1 MKISSLTGSSF
12 LRSSLELL
20 KRCLY
25 SSSEIADTILRLI
38 KGNIIHMN
46 ASLLDT
52 LNERQREAVVAPLG
66 STLVLAGAGSG
77 KTRVLVSRLAWLV
90 KEKNIPLQSILAVTF
105 TNKAAG
111 EMKARLSQLLG
122 MSLGGLWVGTFH
134 GLCHRFLRRHYREAN
149 LPEQFHVADS
159 DDQLKMIKRI
169 ISSLNLDEERW
180 PAKQA
185 QSFINSR
192 KDEGLRAKHLQGGQW
207 EYGPM
212 RTLTEIYRA
221 YEKACQTAG
230 IIDFAELL
238 LRAHELLR
246 DNQEL
251 LAHYQQRFQA
261 ILVDEFQD
269 TNAIQYAWIRLL
281 AGDTASV
288 TAVGDDDQ
296 SIYGWRGAKVENINQ
311 FTRDFPNTQI
321 IRLEQNYRSTETIL
335 NAANAL
341 ITNNRSRMGKE
352 LWTQSKE
359 GEKIVVYGAFN
370 ELDEARFVAERI
382 SMVIN
387 QAGRT
392 ASEVAILY
400 RSNAQSRV
408 LEEALLRGGIAYRIH
423 GGVRFFERAEIK
435 DTLAYLRLLANEND
449 DTAFER
455 VVNFPVRGIGEKTL
469 EELRLLAK
477 TEQISLSQAAERVL
491 SENRLSTRAAHA
503 LAQFTQL
510 IEDLRNS
517 TKSLELD
524 EQIAAVINGSGLFA
538 HFSKTKQDKSES
550 RLENLQELVNA
561 AKQFRYDRDPE
572 DELPVL
578 VAFLTHASLEA
589 GEMQAAEH
597 EHSVHLMTF
606 HAAKGLEFPF
616 VFLVGMEE
624 GVFPSRQSVEEPDRL
639 EEERRLCY
647 VGMTRA
653 MEQLFLT
660 YAEVRRQYGR
670 EEYHRPSRFL
680 REIPVELLQ
689 ELRIKAQYESPVY
702 AKTQASRVMGGNT
715 LDAETGFR
723 LGQRVN
729 HPKFGPGTILSFEG
743 GGAHKRVQVKFVNHD
758 TKWLVLAYANLS

>member
-1 MKISSLTGSSF
+1 M
-12 LRSSLELL
+12 
-20 KRCLY
+20 
-25 SSSEIADTILRLI
+25 IAT
-38 KGNIIHMN
+38 
-46 ASLLDT
+46 LLDN
-52 LNERQREAVVAPLG
+52 LNERQREAVEAPLG

-90 KEKNIPLQSILAVTF
+90 KEQNIPLGSILAVTF

-111 EMKARLSQLLG
+111 EMKARLTQMLE
-122 MSLGGLWVGTFH
+122 MPLGGLWVGTFH

-159 DDQLKMIKRI
+159 DDQLRMIKRVMQA
-169 ISSLNLDEERW
+169 LNLDEERW
-180 PAKQA
+180 PPKQA

-192 KDEGLRAKHLQGGQW
+192 KDEGLRSKHLQGGQW
-207 EYGPM
+207 QYGPM
-212 RTLTEIYRA
+212 RTLTDIYRA
-221 YEKACQTAG
+221 YEQACNTAG
-230 IIDFAELL
+230 VIDFAELL
-238 LRAHELLR
+238 LRTHELLR

-251 LAHYQQRFQA
+251 LAHYQNRFQA

-281 AGDTASV
+281 AGNHASIM
-288 TAVGDDDQ
+288 AVGDDDQ
-296 SIYGWRGAKVENINQ
+296 SIYGWRGAKVENIQ
-311 FTRDFPNTQI
+311 KFSQDFPNTQI

-341 ITNNRSRMGKE
+341 INNNSARMGKH
-352 LWTQSKE
+352 LWTQGKE
-359 GEKIVVYGAFN
+359 GEKIVLYGAFN

-382 SMVIN
+382 
-387 QAGRT
+387 GLLLKEPLRE

-408 LEEALLRGGIAYRIH
+408 LEEALLRAGIAYRIH

-435 DTLAYLRLLANEND
+435 DTLAYLRLLANADD

-455 VVNFPVRGIGEKTL
+455 VVNFPTRGIGEKTL
-469 EELRLLAK
+469 EELRSIAK
-477 TEQISLSQAAERVL
+477 TEGISLWQASQRLLHADSL
-491 SENRLSTRAAHA
+491 SARALNA
-503 LAQFTQL
+503 LAHFVQL
-510 IEDLRNS
+510 IDDLREN
-517 TKSLELD
+517 TSLMELD
-524 EQIAAVINGSGLFA
+524 EQIATVINGSGLFA

-550 RLENLQELVNA
+550 RIENLQELVNA
-561 AKQFRYDRDPE
+561 AKQFRYERDPE
-572 DELPVL
+572 DNLPPL

-597 EHSVHLMTF
+597 EHSVHMMTF
-606 HAAKGLEFPF
+606 HSAKGLEFPF

-624 GVFPSRQSVEEPDRL
+624 GVFPSRQSVDDPSRL

-647 VGMTRA
+647 VGLTRA
-653 MEQLFLT
+653 MEKLFLT

-689 ELRIKAQYESPVY
+689 EIRVKAHKAPYEKQAY
-702 AKTQASRVMGGNT
+702 AKATPMF
-715 LDAETGFR
+715 AESSEDDIGFR

-729 HPKFGPGTILSFEG
+729 HPKFGTGTILSFEG
-743 GGAHKRVQVKFVNHD
+743 GGAHRRVQVKFADHD
-758 TKWLVLAYANLS
+758 TKWLVLAYANLT